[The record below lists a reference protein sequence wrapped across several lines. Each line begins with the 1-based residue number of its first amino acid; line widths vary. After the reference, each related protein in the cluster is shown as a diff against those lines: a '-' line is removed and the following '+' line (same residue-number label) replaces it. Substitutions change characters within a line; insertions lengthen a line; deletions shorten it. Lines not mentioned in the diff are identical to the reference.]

1 MDTTQYTLDLEGAR
15 KYFTELAD
23 MLDMYSDMESFVLS
37 QKGKAIDN
45 LKDVRKFEL
54 AVQIGIS
61 ASLSEVAMD
70 YLEAGIS
77 FINEVLDILEGNT
90 DEDGKQEA
98 EK

>member
-1 MDTTQYTLDLEGAR
+1 METTQYTLDLEGAR
-15 KYFTELAD
+15 RYFADLED

-77 FINEVLDILEGNT
+77 FINEVLDMLEGNT
-90 DEDGKQEA
+90 DEDGKQ
-98 EK
+98 